1 MQMLRILFV
10 LAVILLWFSPTSTAT
25 DVRATQ
31 RKKTETYV
39 GRASW
44 YGKQHQGKRMT
55 NGERFDRRSFT
66 AASRSLPLGTRIR
79 VFNLDNG
86 KFVDV
91 TVTDRGPARLDRVL
105 DLSEA
110 AARQLAFI
118 GEGVA
123 RVFFF
128 VLPQPDVSDSLR
140 FTQVSVTAAPQRREG
155 R

>member
-1 MQMLRILFV
+1 
-10 LAVILLWFSPTSTAT
+10 
-25 DVRATQ
+25 
-31 RKKTETYV
+31 
-39 GRASW
+39 
-44 YGKQHQGKRMT
+44 MT

-79 VFNLDNG
+79 VFNLENG

-91 TVTDRGPARLDRVL
+91 TVTDRGPARFDRIL

-110 AARQLAFI
+110 SARQLKFA

-128 VLPQPDVSDSLR
+128 VLPEPETVYLDGKISD
-140 FTQVSVTAAPQRREG
+140 TYVVSVQ
-155 R
+155 